1 MKKVKNLVALSV
13 VTFILLLGSS
23 VYAATANFSGTL
35 PANQGDTEVS
45 TVAKANNVD
54 QFFSIKVSSL
64 GGNGSAVRAWTESS
78 VGANYSSPYN
88 QANKGV
94 TTWIYYSSVPGKGKN
109 VTLNLDNPVYTS
121 STVSVSGSW
130 SPN

>member
-1 MKKVKNLVALSV
+1 MKRVKNLVALSV

-54 QFFSIKVSSL
+54 
-64 GGNGSAVRAWTESS
+64 
-78 VGANYSSPYN
+78 
-88 QANKGV
+88 
-94 TTWIYYSSVPGKGKN
+94 
-109 VTLNLDNPVYTS
+109 
-121 STVSVSGSW
+121 
-130 SPN
+130 

>member
-1 MKKVKNLVALSV
+1 MKRVKNLVALSV

-64 GGNGSAVRAWTESS
+64 GGIVSAVRAWTEYS
-78 VGANYSSPYN
+78 VGADYSIPYN

>member
-1 MKKVKNLVALSV
+1 MKRVKNLVALSV

-54 QFFSIKVSSL
+54 QFFSIK
-64 GGNGSAVRAWTESS
+64 SAH
-78 VGANYSSPYN
+78 
-88 QANKGV
+88 
-94 TTWIYYSSVPGKGKN
+94 
-109 VTLNLDNPVYTS
+109 
-121 STVSVSGSW
+121 
-130 SPN
+130 

>member
-1 MKKVKNLVALSV
+1 MKRIKGLVTLSIATSV
-13 VTFILLLGSS
+13 LLLGST

-45 TVAKANNVD
+45 TVAKANNTD
-54 QFFSIKVSSL
+54 QFFSIKVNTL
-64 GGNGSAVRAWTESS
+64 GGTGSAVRAWTESS
-78 VGANYSSPYN
+78 AGSNYSNPYN

-94 TTWIYYSSVPGKGKN
+94 TTWIYYSNIPAKGKN

-121 STVSVSGSW
+121 STVSVTGSW